1 MASYYYLIASLP
13 MLRTN
18 AEPPLDYAA
27 FLALCKTAVSDKV
40 YHRLEELTVDA
51 HGDGLLGQWAAFY
64 RVLRGELRYQRSLK
78 LGRSCAAPYDRDAG
92 VTAAV
97 TAAVNAADPLKGE
110 QILLALEF
118 DRLDAM
124 VGLHNFDDCALYG
137 YAMKLRLLE
146 RQRVFRH
153 DEGKRAFDGLLEQL
167 RQQVLSI

>member
-64 RVLRGELRYQRSLK
+64 RVLRGELRYQRS
-78 LGRSCAAPYDRDAG
+78 
-92 VTAAV
+92 
-97 TAAVNAADPLKGE
+97 
-110 QILLALEF
+110 
-118 DRLDAM
+118 
-124 VGLHNFDDCALYG
+124 
-137 YAMKLRLLE
+137 
-146 RQRVFRH
+146 
-153 DEGKRAFDGLLEQL
+153 
-167 RQQVLSI
+167 